1 MIVVSDSS
9 VLIAL
14 SRIGR
19 LDILPQLFGQ
29 VMIPAAVAAE
39 INAKHQGTE
48 ISAPWLQVVNVRN
61 TSLANEL
68 MRFGQDRNKLDKGE
82 SEAIV
87 LAIEVDAAY
96 LLIDERRGRK
106 TAAHFGLKLIGVLGV
121 LALAKREGLLPEI
134 RAVMDDLVK
143 AGFRISDSL
152 YHLVLEMA
160 GETER

>member
-1 MIVVSDSS
+1 MIVVADSS

-14 SRIGR
+14 SRIGK

-39 INAKHQGTE
+39 INAKSQAAE

-61 TSLANEL
+61 ASLANEL
-68 MRFGQDRNKLDKGE
+68 MRFSQDRNKLDKGE

-87 LAIEVDAAY
+87 LAIEVDATY

-106 TAAHFGLKLIGVLGV
+106 TAVRFGLKIIGVLGV
-121 LALAKREGLLPEI
+121 LALAKKEGLLPEI
-134 RAVMDDLVK
+134 RAAMDDLIK

-152 YHLVLEMA
+152 YRIVLEEA
-160 GETER
+160 GESL